1 MTTLNGAFKLFE
13 FVWKHPANQHRRR
26 RALVKAIG
34 WQLYKRLSGCAV
46 TLSVR
51 NGLKLRC
58 YPDSTSAA
66 LMLYCGGLPDYH
78 EMRFMRHYLRP
89 GDGFVDVG
97 ANVGIYTI
105 YAAACV
111 GYYGRIDSI
120 EPGPMALSRLEENV
134 RINRLP
140 HVHVHPVAASAEE
153 GRARFCGSQGT
164 LNRLDAGTARG
175 LTANE
180 IEVHCVRL
188 DSLLAG
194 ERYAMGKM
202 DIEGAEPL
210 ALGGAEKMLEARN
223 PPVWLLEMN
232 GSLRHYGFTEEGLRD
247 WLAARGYDLALYDS
261 AKRRLEFPSEPWV
274 SRPNV
279 LAIARAQR
287 EMVLGRVT
295 ELRPA
300 TGLSDV

>member
-1 MTTLNGAFKLFE
+1 MLNDAFQLLE
-13 FVWKHPANQHRRR
+13 FIWRHPANHHRRR
-26 RALVKAIG
+26 RALAKAIA

-46 TLSVR
+46 TLLVP

-105 YAAACV
+105 YAASCV
-111 GYYGRIDSI
+111 GYHGRIDSI
-120 EPGPMALSRLEENV
+120 EPGPMALRRLNENV
-134 RINRLP
+134 RLNKLP

-153 GRARFCGSQGT
+153 GHARYASGQDT
-164 LNRLDAGTARG
+164 VNRLDAGSGRG
-175 LTANE
+175 WIADE
-180 IEVHCVRL
+180 IEVRCVRL
-188 DSLLAG
+188 DNLLAG

-210 ALGGAEKMLEARN
+210 ALAGAEWMLEARN

-232 GSLRHYGFTEEGLRD
+232 GSLRHYGFTEEGLRN
-247 WLAARGYDLALYDS
+247 WLSARGYDLALYDS
-261 AKRRLEFPSEPWV
+261 ARRCLEFVPEPWT

-279 LAIARAQR
+279 LAVARAHR
-287 EMVLGRVT
+287 EMVLGRIT
-295 ELRPA
+295 ESGPA
-300 TGLSDV
+300 TDSNGV